1 MNYFLPSS
9 LQKKN
14 MKKNEDT
21 NVTIRPSSEYIDHL
35 YNNNSNSNNN
45 NCNDIPICIE
55 KIINQILFKSH
66 KKADEE
72 FLQLANRQRW
82 KDGST
87 SVSCIILN
95 INKFIKILINDKKY
109 NTFIDRIA
117 KPNDTCIFVANTGD
131 SRCILVKNN
140 GEIKEMS
147 YDHKPNS
154 ESERHR
160 ITQNGGR
167 VVFFGTWR
175 VEGIL
180 AVSRSF
186 GDRLLKRWIIPDC
199 DIIKHKINI
208 NKDLFLILA
217 TDGVWDTV
225 SNMDAAKISINE
237 WNNNNLNNNN
247 NINRNNNDI
256 KPTINKDNNNN
267 NNNNNDSNNE
277 AKGNNED
284 NNDNN
289 DGKDNNDDVKPKKVG
304 KEQFKVVFVALKS
317 KPGTLRVDPKDG
329 IPKIFGY
336 VNNEEC
342 VLTEIYVAS
351 RERAFGL
358 LATVDYVELKGYQ
371 VKDKKKLT
379 EKINP

>member
-1 MNYFLPSS
+1 M
-9 LQKKN
+9 
-14 MKKNEDT
+14 
-21 NVTIRPSSEYIDHL
+21 YI
-35 YNNNSNSNNN
+35 
-45 NCNDIPICIE
+45 
-55 KIINQILFKSH
+55 
-66 KKADEE
+66 
-72 FLQLANRQRW
+72 
-82 KDGST
+82 
-87 SVSCIILN
+87 
-95 INKFIKILINDKKY
+95 FI
-109 NTFIDRIA
+109 
-117 KPNDTCIFVANTGD
+117 GD

-225 SNMDAAKISINE
+225 SNIDAAKISINE
-237 WNNNNLNNNN
+237 WNNNNNLNNN
-247 NINRNNNDI
+247 NINKNNNDI

-267 NNNNNDSNNE
+267 NNNNNNDLSKRLKNI
-277 AKGNNED
+277 AQKITSFAYSKGSMD
-284 NNDNN
+284 NITTLIIHL
-289 DGKDNNDDVKPKKVG
+289 PSH
-304 KEQFKVVFVALKS
+304 VV
-317 KPGTLRVDPKDG
+317 
-329 IPKIFGY
+329 
-336 VNNEEC
+336 
-342 VLTEIYVAS
+342 
-351 RERAFGL
+351 
-358 LATVDYVELKGYQ
+358 
-371 VKDKKKLT
+371 
-379 EKINP
+379 